1 MRAKEKTNPKPVDFG
16 FERRRKGANAV
27 FGKSL
32 WLMPETKLSGL
43 CADDVVPVTGF
54 EPVHPLRIW
63 DFKSQVSASS
73 TTPARWAL

>member
-1 MRAKEKTNPKPVDFG
+1 MS
-16 FERRRKGANAV
+16 AV
-27 FGKSL
+27 FGNSRRL
-32 WLMPETKLSGL
+32 LPETKLSGL